1 MGNHP
6 RVPTPPV
13 LTRLADVIA
22 PGLQGPKTDI
32 RGLLKDLFQ
41 ERYYQKHGEE
51 SIFRDAY
58 SLAEGDMGVPWAGL
72 IHPDNATS
80 GPYGGT
86 SVVWMPSKEN
96 GSILT
101 LVVGTKGLSPDE
113 GILTRPGH
121 RRRVAALRRYL
132 AGLGIEGWT
141 KPDPAALGVK
151 VPEEVQRRFPGFE
164 AAFKRYGHE
173 FYCVAQV
180 PQHDLAKAERV
191 VQAFFDLYALER
203 GWEVLKAAKDEFLAF
218 ESDLRSQVFPSA
230 DAAQVDQVLR
240 SRRFVI
246 LQGPPGT
253 GKTRLASQIAAE
265 YFSSNAMTV
274 QFHPAV
280 TYEDFVVGL
289 SPDPTDAGLRFQVRR
304 GWLLNAV
311 EAAAQQPFLLV
322 IDEVNRADL
331 GKVLGEAIYL
341 FEAAEIGGKEP
352 RRVALPHAVD
362 GHASLS
368 LPPNLYVLAT
378 MNTADRS
385 IAPIDLAIRRRFAFV
400 TMMPERQVVAAQANE
415 GARRLATAV
424 FDRLS
429 DVFIEHAPDDAL
441 DLLPGHSYFLADSEA
456 ALRERLRYELLPLLD
471 EYLRQGF
478 LGTATTELHAVRDFV
493 DDIVSGASGQP
504 GSAELAR
511 DRSGRVMAEE
521 VGFHPSRRVR

>member
-1 MGNHP
+1 
-6 RVPTPPV
+6 VPDQLPI
-13 LTRLADVIA
+13 LTRLAGVIA
-22 PGLQGPKTDI
+22 PGLEAPKMDI
-32 RGLLKDLFQ
+32 RGLLKDLFK

-58 SLAEGDMGVPWAGL
+58 SLAEGDIGVPWAGL
-72 IHPDNATS
+72 IHPENATS

-132 AGLGIEGWT
+132 AGLGVEGWT
-141 KPDPAALGVK
+141 KPDPAALGVE

-164 AAFKRYGHE
+164 AAFKGYGHE
-173 FYCVAQV
+173 FFCVAHV
-180 PQHDLAKAERV
+180 PQHDLAQAERV
-191 VQAFFDLYALER
+191 VQAFFYLYPLER
-203 GWEVLKAAKDEFLAF
+203 GWEVLKAAKEEFLAF
-218 ESDLRSQVFPSA
+218 ESDLRSQVFPSV
-230 DAAQVDQVLR
+230 DVAQVDQVLR
-240 SRRFVI
+240 ARRFVI

-253 GKTRLASQIAAE
+253 GKTRLTAQIAAQF
-265 YFSSNAMTV
+265 FSSRAMTV

-289 SPDPTDAGLRFQVRR
+289 SPDPTDAGLRFQVRK

-322 IDEVNRADL
+322 VDEVNRADL

-341 FEAAEIGGKEP
+341 FEAAEIGGEKP
-352 RRVALPHAVD
+352 REVALPHPVD
-362 GHASLS
+362 GHTSLS
-368 LPPNLYVLAT
+368 LPPGLYVLAT

-385 IAPIDLAIRRRFAFV
+385 VAPIDLAIRRRFAFV
-400 TMMPERQVVAAQANE
+400 TMMPSREVVAGQSDE
-415 GARRLATAV
+415 GVQRLATGV

-456 ALRERLRYELLPLLD
+456 ALRERFRYELLPLLD

-478 LGTATTELHAVRDFV
+478 LGAATTELHAVRDFV
-493 DDIVSGASGQP
+493 DDLVFGAHDATVSAGTEANGVGA
-504 GSAELAR
+504 
-511 DRSGRVMAEE
+511 
-521 VGFHPSRRVR
+521 